1 MAFCT
6 KCGTNVPEGENFCPN
21 CGAPVA
27 PAGNTYNQQTAYVNP
42 SDHTEE
48 FSGEDINRT
57 KYLAALGYI
66 SVIFSI
72 IGLLSE
78 PQSKFIR
85 FHLNQ
90 VLVLNVFAVLCTVV
104 CIVPILGW
112 IVGGVGSIMALVFLI
127 MGIVRSCKGKAVE
140 LPIIGK
146 YTILHWK

>member
-66 SVIFSI
+66 SVIFPI

-85 FHLNQ
+85 FHLNRCNCCRI
-90 VLVLNVFAVLCTVV
+90 NVKTSSAARSMICEKCSPLPALCGSCVV
-104 CIVPILGW
+104 P
-112 IVGGVGSIMALVFLI
+112 
-127 MGIVRSCKGKAVE
+127 
-140 LPIIGK
+140 
-146 YTILHWK
+146 